1 MCSLVMWGREAGRAR
16 PRVVRLQP
24 MNPACLCLRVDGEGR
39 QVVNESDT
47 SACKLLSTHHP
58 SYRHTHA
65 HSHTHVQTPHSD
77 CLCQTST
84 SAPAETTT
92 AQMAPSAQTQTAASH
107 ATACMALSKAT
118 HAMVGAHAQTQTPPH
133 TCMHAHTRNIVA
145 SNMSPPHDSL
155 RHLRCPCT
163 VAPPSSSMSVSLTS
177 LSFSLSGSWTS
188 TFPKYKVGHPC
199 SAHNSD

>member
-1 MCSLVMWGREAGRAR
+1 ML
-16 PRVVRLQP
+16 RLQP
-24 MNPACLCLRVDGEGR
+24 MNTACLCLRVDGEGR
-39 QVVNESDT
+39 HAVNGSDT
-47 SACKLLSTHHP
+47 SACKLLSTQHP

-65 HSHTHVQTPHSD
+65 HSHTHTHTHKHLTLIALS
-77 CLCQTST
+77 QTST